1 MGLLIGF
8 GIAILCDF
16 APVMFLLIFHY
27 KNFNKSVKAN
37 VLDVT
42 MDMDDESV
50 DSHIVV
56 HLTMDNEESV
66 AGTKYRQN
74 SKKYLVD
81 ERSSV
86 NLEEDD

>member
-27 KNFNKSVKAN
+27 KNFNKTVKAN

-42 MDMDDESV
+42 KDMDQSVES
-50 DSHIVV
+50 HLVV
-56 HLTMDNEESV
+56 HLTMDNEESI
-66 AGTKYRQN
+66 AGTKHRQN
-74 SKKYLVD
+74 SKKHLVD
-81 ERSSV
+81 KEVQSI
-86 NLEEDD
+86 